1 MPMRMID
8 GPALWR
14 SKKLK
19 TVPAEYR
26 AEYANLLP
34 LAEANGAF
42 EFDPDAV
49 WADVYAF
56 NRPDVSPERC
66 ALILAAFVDADM
78 ITTYQEGEKSY
89 GYFEGIDKPGRLPSP
104 KHQERYANLP
114 PVPTRPQADAA
125 AQAQAYPASQA
136 APSGNR
142 PIESSVE
149 DRIRDVIGFAEERI
163 HWKKEIRDAVK
174 THGYDVV
181 LASLDIWLE
190 GQRVF
195 TGKRPVSAFL
205 RSLPSLAAAG
215 ARPAAA
221 QSPALQKVEDEIALL
236 SNNLVVFSNAQK
248 PHLALMVK
256 DDGPEAVLHV
266 FREFWAPLDDYGKKW
281 AAKDFI
287 EKGPQFLRTFR
298 IQQVQR
304 QQQQDRA
311 ADTRASLQSEGEA
324 ELAALE
330 QADAQQASVAADAF
344 AEFE

>member
-1 MPMRMID
+1 MRLVD

-19 TVPAEYR
+19 TVPAEFR

-42 EFDPDAV
+42 EFDADSI

-66 ALILAAFVDADM
+66 SEILASFVDAGM
-78 ITTYQEGEKSY
+78 ITTHEQDGKTW

-104 KHQERYANLP
+104 AHQARYGSLP
-114 PVPTRPQADAA
+114 PLPVMPKVVYTNESVVIEAP
-125 AQAQAYPASQA
+125 SS
-136 APSGNR
+136 PSGNR
-142 PIESSVE
+142 PIESAVE
-149 DRIRDVIGFAEERI
+149 DLIRDVIGFAEERV

-181 LASLDIWLE
+181 LASLSIWLE

-195 TGKRPVSAFL
+195 TGKRPVSTFL

-215 ARPAAA
+215 ARPATSAT
-221 QSPALQKVEDEIALL
+221 SPALQTVEDEIALL
-236 SNNLVVFSNAQK
+236 SNNLVVFGNSQK

-256 DDGPEAVLHV
+256 ESGPDAVLHV
-266 FREFWAPLDDYGKKW
+266 FREFWGELDDFGKKW
-281 AAKDFI
+281 AARDFI
-287 EKGPQFLRTFR
+287 EKGPQFLRTNR
-298 IQQVQR
+298 IKEVQR
-304 QQQQDRA
+304 AEQEERA
-311 ADTRASLQSEGEA
+311 AATRAALQSEGEA

-330 QADAQQASVAADAF
+330 QADAQQAANEADAF
-344 AEFE
+344 AEFEK